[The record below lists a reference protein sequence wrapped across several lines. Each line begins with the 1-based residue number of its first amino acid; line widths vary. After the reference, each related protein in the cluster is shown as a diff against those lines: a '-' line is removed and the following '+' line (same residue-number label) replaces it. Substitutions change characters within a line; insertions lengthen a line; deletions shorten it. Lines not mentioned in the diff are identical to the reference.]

1 MIARN
6 EPDTNVI
13 FHQAALGDFALILP
27 LLRAMRG
34 PTVVVAPWSRAKLAS
49 DLFEHVQAMDIEMLE
64 FTRLHAAG
72 GPTHVSP
79 MISDL
84 FASARRIVSFVST
97 GDDDWARNVRR
108 MAPHSQCC
116 FVMPRP
122 ADDWTQHVGAW
133 HEKQLQ
139 LQDWALKGERSQ
151 KVGRPSFRGRGL
163 VLIHP
168 GSGSPRKNWPRQR
181 YAELINRLRDAGQT
195 VRVVVGEV
203 EAEQWSA
210 GDLSRLRAERLRSL
224 DELVAALREASC
236 YVGNDSGP
244 THLAA
249 QLGLPT
255 FALFGPTSPEVWA
268 PVGPAVTV
276 LAPPAPCDMNWLGV
290 DRVFE
295 AIPRP

>member
-6 EPDTNVI
+6 EPETNVI

-27 LLRAMRG
+27 LLRAMRK
-34 PTVVVAPWSRAKLAS
+34 PVVVVAPWSRAHLAA
-49 DLFEHVQAMDIEMLE
+49 DLFSHVQAMDIEMLE

-108 MAPHSQCC
+108 LVPHSQCC

-122 ADDWTQHVGAW
+122 PDDWTGHVGAW

-139 LQDWALKGERSQ
+139 LQDWALRGERGKSLAP
-151 KVGRPSFRGRGL
+151 RRGP

-168 GSGSPRKNWPRQR
+168 GSGSPRKNWPRRR
-181 YAELINRLRDAGQT
+181 YAELIKRLHDAGQA

-203 EAEQWSA
+203 EAEQWTA
-210 GDLSRLRAERLRSL
+210 GDLSRLGAERLRSL
-224 DELVAALREASC
+224 DELVAAMRQASC

-255 FALFGPTSPEVWA
+255 LALFGPTSPEVWA

-276 LAPPAPCDMNWLGV
+276 LAPPATCDMTWLGV
-290 DRVFE
+290 DAVFD